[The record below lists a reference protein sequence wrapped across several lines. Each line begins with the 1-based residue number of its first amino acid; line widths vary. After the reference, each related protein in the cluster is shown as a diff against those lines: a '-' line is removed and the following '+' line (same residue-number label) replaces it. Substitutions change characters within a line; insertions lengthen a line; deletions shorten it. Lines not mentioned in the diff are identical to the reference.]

1 MPTVINNV
9 WVPEVG
15 DIFHVKT
22 TDRQRSVRIH
32 YILRLHTE
40 QNAPWVY
47 TCTSVNRS
55 RDYWKYEPLVSST
68 WHTDY
73 PCPRENLSILSEEG
87 MAAYRNTLEGIS
99 SSSSPDENRP
109 IQGHAHRTTPVVN
122 WDYVPGGMGTPGP
135 PPMSPLPNISRD
147 AVRSWLLDPQ
157 STVPIPRRIFGDS
170 LRDNESESRNNSY

>member
-9 WVPEVG
+9 WVPDIG

-55 RDYWKYEPLVSST
+55 IDYWKYEPLESST

-87 MAAYRNTLEGIS
+87 MAAYRNHLEGIS
-99 SSSSPDENRP
+99 SSSAPNATRP
-109 IQGHAHRTTPVVN
+109 VQGNAHRTTPVAN
-122 WDYVPGGMGTPGP
+122 WDYVPGGMGTPP
-135 PPMSPLPNISRD
+135 PPPPPPPIIPYD
-147 AVRSWLLDPQ
+147 GVRSWISYEQ
-157 STVPIPRRIFGDS
+157 STVNNSRLIFGDS